1 MWLSCLLLWP
11 TLTTPLRLSG
21 PAFVSVKM
29 QYHCNSTSIN
39 SNFRLIAEYSQLFQW
54 VADHMGPAEFLPS
67 TWFLNLMADY
77 GCGDHVLVLFC
88 DFFLCISS
96 WKWHASTFQNF
107 SDSSW
112 YVRFWR
118 FYARIFSS
126 CSLGKKIH
134 NKNYVRRLYLSG
146 TTVPR

>member
-77 GCGDHVLVLFC
+77 GCGDHARDLFCFVISSCVYQVGNCMHPRFKISMTHLGILGFGDSMREYSLLVL
-88 DFFLCISS
+88 
-96 WKWHASTFQNF
+96 W
-107 SDSSW
+107 
-112 YVRFWR
+112 VRK
-118 FYARIFSS
+118 Y
-126 CSLGKKIH
+126 
-134 NKNYVRRLYLSG
+134 
-146 TTVPR
+146 TTRTM